1 MCFKTQLL
9 AIKIEQIHVKLVT
22 TFVSGIHTSFIYQ
35 PPQINRVGNILSLM
49 RRADAHELFTLFRI
63 EKSKT
68 LPCLAVHMSTSSYRP
83 YKGVQPT
90 DQ

>member
-68 LPCLAVHMSTSSYRP
+68 LPCLAVHMSTSLYRP

>member
-1 MCFKTQLL
+1 MYLEYTQ
-9 AIKIEQIHVKLVT
+9 
-22 TFVSGIHTSFIYQ
+22 VSYINQ
-35 PPQINRVGNILSLM
+35 PQINRVGNILSLT

-68 LPCLAVHMSTSSYRP
+68 LPCLAVHMSTSLYRP